1 MLSPFKAV
9 RPTRDK
15 AYLVATRSY
24 LNYFPEELKD
34 KLDNN
39 PFTFLHVINPDVY
52 ASESAEN
59 RFEAVRKRF
68 DAFTEEG
75 VFIKETEPVYFL
87 YQQIT
92 PSSTFEGVIGLLDTS
107 HIDAGKVVV
116 HENTIQQREELFA
129 NYLECTGFQAE
140 PILVFGEASERRSEI
155 FAEIKMERPEY
166 EFSSTDRYEH
176 RVWVIPS
183 LLAAELEREFKELED
198 VYIADGHHRLAST
211 KKVSERLPSNI
222 DAQGVL
228 CMLMGEDQVKI
239 DSFER
244 WFRLENAH
252 FDLNCL
258 EDDFDITPLS
268 NWNLAP
274 KYHIEMYAEGSW
286 YGLTYRS
293 GEVPELKPQLLLDK
307 ILKPHLSVLDPRND
321 QRLEYIR
328 QGETDESQLMTE
340 KGFHLGFRLP
350 SVSVELLK
358 KIGKNGGIMPPKSTY
373 IEPKLRSGLL
383 LHVFK

>member
-52 ASESAEN
+52 ASEPAEN

-87 YQQIT
+87 YQQVT
-92 PSSTFEGVIGLLDTS
+92 PSSTFEGVIGLLDTG

-140 PILVFGEASERRSEI
+140 PILVFGEASERRAEI
-155 FAEIKMERPEY
+155 FAEIKKERPEY

-176 RVWVIPS
+176 RVWVIPA
-183 LLAAELEREFKELED
+183 LIATELEQEFKQLED

-211 KKVSERLPSNI
+211 KKVAERLPSNM

-258 EDDFDITPLS
+258 EEDFDITPLS
-268 NWNLAP
+268 HWNLAP
-274 KYHIEMYAEGSW
+274 KYHIEIYAEGSW
-286 YGLTYRS
+286 FGLTYRS
-293 GEVPELKPQLLLDK
+293 SEVPDLKPQLLLDK

-328 QGETDESQLMTE
+328 QGTTDESQLMTE

-350 SVSVELLK
+350 SVSVDLLK
-358 KIGKNGGIMPPKSTY
+358 KIGKSGGIMPPKSTY
-373 IEPKLRSGLL
+373 IEPKLRSGLF